1 MAMNSNGD
9 IYLQKTG
16 SSSETLFN
24 IKVNVGTSKDIPFS
38 QVIKFIKYTYLQSLS
53 ITKDIENTSLFMIVD
68 VDGQTAC
75 IKGDQVK

>member
-1 MAMNSNGD
+1 MAMNSNGE

-38 QVIKFIKYTYLQSLS
+38 QVIKFINYTYL
-53 ITKDIENTSLFMIVD
+53 
-68 VDGQTAC
+68 
-75 IKGDQVK
+75 

>member
-1 MAMNSNGD
+1 MNSNGD

-38 QVIKFIKYTYLQSLS
+38 QVIKFIKYNYLQSLS
-53 ITKDIENTSLFMIVD
+53 ITKDIENTSLFMRVD
-68 VDGQTAC
+68 VDGQTAS

>member
-53 ITKDIENTSLFMIVD
+53 ITKDIENTSLFMRVD